1 MRRINTYAIKW
12 IKLLCAIALS
22 LCLLLSTGCE
32 KEQNMSTGILP
43 DNVTTAEEIIVQ
55 YGGSDDIPQDDGE
68 ELVKIEDEEE
78 E

>member
-1 MRRINTYAIKW
+1 
-12 IKLLCAIALS
+12 
-22 LCLLLSTGCE
+22 
-32 KEQNMSTGILP
+32 MSTGVLP